1 MGSNG
6 CEEGGLVRDATFLSA
21 GHVLARTYVHRNEH
35 GLHVH
40 VGLHVPKVV
49 YGSTKVLSTKVRFVL
64 SYEYFRTL
72 KYHTVRVIS
81 YFVRKYFRK
90 YILVVVV
97 RKYIF
102 YFRK

>member
-40 VGLHVPKVV
+40 VHVPKVV
-49 YGSTKVLSTKVRFVL
+49 YGST
-64 SYEYFRTL
+64 
-72 KYHTVRVIS
+72 
-81 YFVRKYFRK
+81 FVRKYD
-90 YILVVVV
+90 L
-97 RKYIF
+97 
-102 YFRK
+102 YFRTSTFVL

>member
-40 VGLHVPKVV
+40 VHVPKVV
-49 YGSTKVLSTKVRFVL
+49 YGSTICTFVRVL
-64 SYEYFRTL
+64 SYFKVSYCR
-72 KYHTVRVIS
+72 VRVIS
-81 YFVRKYFRK
+81 Y
-90 YILVVVV
+90 ILVVHFLFPE
-97 RKYIF
+97 IE
-102 YFRK
+102 

>member
-40 VGLHVPKVV
+40 VHVPKVV
-49 YGSTKVLSTKVRFVL
+49 YGSTKVRFVL

-81 YFVRKYFRK
+81 Y
-90 YILVVVV
+90 ILVV

>member
-40 VGLHVPKVV
+40 VHVPKVV
-49 YGSTKVLSTKVRFVL
+49 YGSTICTFVRVL
-64 SYEYFRTL
+64 SYFKVSYCTCNFV
-72 KYHTVRVIS
+72 HTSCTKVHFLFPEIE
-81 YFVRKYFRK
+81 
-90 YILVVVV
+90 
-97 RKYIF
+97 
-102 YFRK
+102 